1 MTRTITLID
10 EEEHIDEIQPNA
22 NKITGQKGEKPD
34 IPFTFSVPKTC
45 EELDELFEN
54 RGAKE
59 KALITERMIKCNH
72 PQFGN
77 DNKAQLENLFKFLLQ
92 HIHDCASN
100 VEESDENNQ
109 DNLKAFNVLTPFL
122 FDLAKFSPQ
131 SSGEA
136 VRSVLQEK
144 FEEYAKT
151 PRSYPGL
158 DAVSILNTTLSLYI
172 G

>member
-1 MTRTITLID
+1 M
-10 EEEHIDEIQPNA
+10 
-22 NKITGQKGEKPD
+22 
-34 IPFTFSVPKTC
+34 
-45 EELDELFEN
+45 
-54 RGAKE
+54 
-59 KALITERMIKCNH
+59 
-72 PQFGN
+72 
-77 DNKAQLENLFKFLLQ
+77 
-92 HIHDCASN
+92 
-100 VEESDENNQ
+100 EESDENNQ

-158 DAVSILNTTLSLYI
+158 DAVSILNTT
-172 G
+172 